1 MSSVG
6 VRRALLPASSFAD
19 FGTLLRAL
27 RLRAGLTQREFGI
40 AVGYSEAQISRLEQG
55 KRLPDPSVVAALFVP
70 SLALHDNPEVA
81 ARLHALAR
89 AARGDAH
96 AVNPATKSAP
106 RPDPADLLAIP
117 APPRPDIDRPGTVA
131 QLRGRLMSDRCV
143 LVCGP
148 PGTGKTTIAAAVAR
162 ERAADV
168 PVCWLTLT
176 RGITTPAEAVIRRL
190 ARFLAGHGQREVAPL
205 ADPARRERPL
215 PRDEQLHLLTAALNQ
230 TQALVCLD
238 NAHLLAAE
246 QATLA
251 VAELLA
257 TASHAQILAISREE
271 MPLTWLTPF
280 RLGGLERAE
289 ARTLIR
295 MLLGPR
301 PVPVLLPAALA
312 ERLIERTAGN
322 PMLIRLALGQV
333 QAGGPDPEAL
343 IEALEAE
350 PAIAG
355 YLLNAT
361 LAGLGEA
368 ARRLL
373 ALLAVFRHP
382 VDLLDERLLNASAEL
397 DGPFDVLGGLEELR
411 RRQLVQHAAM
421 AALHPLVHD
430 HAYAWLPGRRRLHQ
444 LAAGYCEQALADP
457 LEASW
462 HHWRAGSVERAAGL
476 LIANAPV
483 LIANGRSGR
492 AADLAADLLGT
503 GRVPAAT
510 APGLLAARGDLLL
523 RTEYSAEAEAAY
535 REALARMPEQEP
547 AARAGIAWRLA
558 QSLLQRGQVRE
569 ALALC
574 LEAAAPLPAGEQVV
588 RAQLAAVRGSAH
600 LMLSEY
606 GEATA
611 VATEAAALADLIA
624 AAPAAPAPDVVAS
637 IRARAFAV
645 LGTVDRLQGRPKPA
659 AEWLRKSATAA
670 QAAGLTEMAGRTL
683 FNLGGIAQDGGDPAG
698 AEETFAQALSKMRAV
713 GDVYGTSR
721 ALHALAQLRHQSG
734 ALDEALALLAEACA
748 LRRRIGDPAGAAN
761 SEQATALVLLSM
773 GRLPEA
779 RALMSAVLAATA
791 ELGERR
797 SRGYYLDTTA
807 MVELADGDWR
817 SAGEYLAQ
825 ARAIAAEIGEPRLL
839 AEIAIHGALCL
850 LASGDLDA
858 ARREAGEAG
867 GAGEPGAMA
876 EAAELAGSPQPGL
889 DHLALRACLALADGN
904 ALGASALAAELEQ
917 RAAACGMLL
926 DAESGQ
932 RIAAAARGT
941 APPPDGY
948 PRLLWVRVADPRLPD
963 ISCQL
968 ACQPPPWRRPRGPAS
983 ACADDPAR
991 PLQAWQAG

>member
-27 RLRAGLTQREFGI
+27 RHRAGLTQREFGI

-89 AARGDAH
+89 AARGDAQ
-96 AVNPATKSAP
+96 AVNPAAKSAP

-176 RGITTPAEAVIRRL
+176 PGITTPAEAVIRRL
-190 ARFLAGHGQREVAPL
+190 ARFMAGHGQREVAPL
-205 ADPARRERPL
+205 ADPARRERAL

-271 MPLTWLTPF
+271 MPLSWLSPF

-312 ERLIERTAGN
+312 ERLIERTDGN

-368 ARRLL
+368 GRRLL

-430 HAYAWLPGRRRLHQ
+430 HVYAWLPGRRRLHQ

-462 HHWRAGSVERAAGL
+462 HHWRAGSEERAAGL
-476 LIANAPV
+476 LIANASV

-503 GRVPAAT
+503 GKVPAAT
-510 APGLLAARGDLLL
+510 VPGLLAARGDLLL

-535 REALARMPEQEP
+535 REALARMPEQAP
-547 AARAGIAWRLA
+547 TARAGIAWRLA

-574 LEAAAPLPAGEQVV
+574 LDAAAPLPAGEQVV

-624 AAPAAPAPDVVAS
+624 AAAPDVAAPDVTTPDVVAS

-659 AEWLRKSATAA
+659 AQWLRKSANAA

-683 FNLGGIAQDGGDPAG
+683 FNLGGVAQDSGDPVG

-797 SRGYYLDTTA
+797 SRGYYLDTAA

-825 ARAIAAEIGEPRLL
+825 AQAIAAEIGEPRLL

-858 ARREAGEAG
+858 ARREAGED
-867 GAGEPGAMA
+867 GAMA
-876 EAAELAGSPQPGL
+876 DATEPAGSPQPGL

-926 DAESGQ
+926 DVESGQ

-948 PRLLWVRVADPRLPD
+948 PRLLWVRTP
-963 ISCQL
+963 
-968 ACQPPPWRRPRGPAS
+968 
-983 ACADDPAR
+983 
-991 PLQAWQAG
+991 

>member
-27 RLRAGLTQREFGI
+27 RHRAGLTQRELGI

-81 ARLHALAR
+81 ARLHALAC

-96 AVNPATKSAP
+96 AVNSAAKSAP

-117 APPRPDIDRPGTVA
+117 APPRPDIERPGTVA

-148 PGTGKTTIAAAVAR
+148 PGTGKTTIAAAIAR
-162 ERAADV
+162 ERAAEG

-176 RGITTPAEAVIRRL
+176 PGITTPAEAVIRRL

-215 PRDEQLHLLTAALNQ
+215 PHDEQLHLLTAALNQ

-246 QATLA
+246 PATLA
-251 VAELLA
+251 VAEALA
-257 TASHAQILAISREE
+257 TASHAQMLAISREE
-271 MPLTWLTPF
+271 MALSWLSPF
-280 RLGGLERAE
+280 RLGGLEQAE

-295 MLLGPR
+295 MLLRPS
-301 PVPVLLPAALA
+301 PVPVLLPAVLA

-322 PMLIRLALGQV
+322 PMLIRLALGQI

-361 LAGLGEA
+361 LAGLGEP

-421 AALHPLVHD
+421 AVLHPLVHD
-430 HAYAWLPGRRRLHQ
+430 HVYAWLPGRRRLHE

-462 HHWRAGSVERAAGL
+462 HHWRAGRQERAAGL
-476 LIANAPV
+476 LIANASA
-483 LIANGRSGR
+483 LIASGRSER

-503 GRVPAAT
+503 GKVPAAT
-510 APGLLAARGDLLL
+510 ASGLLAARGDLLL
-523 RTEYSAEAEAAY
+523 RTEHSAEAEAAY
-535 REALARMPEQEP
+535 REALARAPEQEP
-547 AARAGIAWRLA
+547 AARAGVAWRLA

-574 LEAAAPLPAGEQVV
+574 REAAAPLPAGEQVV

-611 VATEAAALADLIA
+611 AATEAAALADLIA
-624 AAPAAPAPDVVAS
+624 AAPAAVTPDVTPPDVTPPDVTPLEGTPTDVVAS
-637 IRARAFAV
+637 IRARAFSV

-698 AEETFAQALSKMRAV
+698 AEDIYAQALAKMRAV
-713 GDVYGTSR
+713 EDVYGISR
-721 ALHALAQLRHQSG
+721 ALHALAQLRHQGG
-734 ALDEALALLAEACA
+734 ALEEALTLLAEACA
-748 LRRRIGDPAGAAN
+748 LRRRIGDPAGTAN

-779 RALMSAVLAATA
+779 RALMSAVLAATT

-797 SRGYYLDTTA
+797 SQGYYLDTAA
-807 MVELADGDWR
+807 MVALADGDWR
-817 SAGEYLAQ
+817 SAGEHLAQ
-825 ARAIAAEIGEPRLL
+825 AQAIAVAIGEPRLL
-839 AEIAIHGALCL
+839 AEIAIHRALCL
-850 LASGDLDA
+850 LASGDLAA
-858 ARREAGEAG
+858 ARREAGEA
-867 GAGEPGAMA
+867 AAMVDGT
-876 EAAELAGSPQPGL
+876 ELAASSQPGL

-917 RAAACGMLL
+917 RAAACGMRL

-941 APPPDGY
+941 PPPPDGY
-948 PRLLWVRVADPRLPD
+948 PRLLWVRA
-963 ISCQL
+963 
-968 ACQPPPWRRPRGPAS
+968 
-983 ACADDPAR
+983 
-991 PLQAWQAG
+991 